1 MTTVASVLAVLN
13 ERAPGDKAA
22 GWDFHGLQIG
32 DPATDVRRLGV
43 CHEVT
48 DSVTQRAIQESVDL
62 LISYHPLL
70 FKPTTRL
77 VAGPGPNGRAY
88 LLASAGV
95 GLAVAHTAWDAAK
108 GGTAD
113 ALATAIG
120 LTDVRRF
127 GPVDS
132 SPVIKLVTF
141 LPSDSFQPVAQA
153 LTDIG
158 AGGIGNYS
166 GCSFRSEGIG
176 SFVPGPGADPSV
188 GVIGSVS
195 EEPEVRLEIL
205 LPRALEAAAV
215 AALVGAH
222 PYEEPAFDL
231 HEVRS
236 NLGFIGRI
244 GALDPSMPLADFSGR
259 VSEVLNSAAR
269 CSGDR
274 GRPVARVAVVPGSG
288 ASFVETAAGAGA
300 DLFVTGDLSHH
311 RTRAALDLG
320 MSTIDPGHAATER
333 PGVAQMLSVARTIMT
348 DVIDLTDDVTPW
360 REN

>member
-32 DPATDVRRLGV
+32 DPAIEVRRLGV

-48 DSVTQRAIQESVDL
+48 DSVAQRAIQESLDL

-70 FKPTTRL
+70 FRPTTRL
-77 VAGPGPNGRAY
+77 VAGPGPNGRAFR
-88 LLASAGV
+88 LASAGV
-95 GLAVAHTAWDAAK
+95 GLAIAHTAWDEAR

-113 ALATAIG
+113 ALATTRG

-132 SPVIKLVTF
+132 SPVVKLVTF
-141 LPSDSFQPVAQA
+141 LPPASFQPVAEA
-153 LTDIG
+153 LSGVG
-158 AGGIGNYS
+158 AGRIGNYS
-166 GCSFRSEGIG
+166 GCSFRSQGIG
-176 SFVPGPGADPSV
+176 TFVPGPGADPSV
-188 GVIGSVS
+188 GAVGDFT
-195 EEPEVRLEIL
+195 EEPELRLEIV
-205 LPRALEAAAV
+205 LPKALEAVAV
-215 AALVGAH
+215 AALVDAH

-231 HEVRS
+231 QEVRS

-244 GALDPSMPLADFSGR
+244 GALDPSMRLADFSGR
-259 VSEVLNSAAR
+259 VREVLDSPPR

-274 GRPVARVAVVPGSG
+274 SRPVAKVAVVPGSG
-288 ASFVETAAGAGA
+288 ASFVEAAAGAGA
-300 DLFVTGDLSHH
+300 DVFVSGDLSHH
-311 RTRAALDLG
+311 HTRAALDLG

-333 PGVAQMLSVARTIMT
+333 PGVAQMLSVARAIMT

-360 REN
+360 RES